1 MSFTNAANAA
11 DTVGWSVTVSGVSFG
26 TVDATPSSRF
36 GLSSCVTSAWVSATS
51 VACLPNGG
59 QGPAFGS
66 VLTAVGVAGTRTRR
80 FSYDGSSDA

>member
-1 MSFTNAANAA
+1 MSFANLANAV

-26 TVDATPSSRF
+26 TVDATPSSRL
-36 GLSSCVTSAWVSATS
+36 GLSSCLTSSWASATS
-51 VACLPNGG
+51 VVCFPSGG
-59 QGPAFGS
+59 EGPVMDS